1 MGIVLNVFFLV
12 AISSLLRGS
21 ASKLIRPIPL
31 AICLSWSSQAI
42 PRPGNC
48 LQAGGINLLERFR
61 PPALAGHRSTA
72 VQWVTFMTPGGWLVA
87 VSPGMWTSLRRQQ
100 WGPQVHFMGIVVKT
114 PSKISRSFKISGP
127 PVLRAVLPAQN
138 EFRSSMKQSGERAVE
153 GTPTQS
159 SSVKTASVDLARLPS
174 FVMSKLKRSP
184 DF

>member
-1 MGIVLNVFFLV
+1 
-12 AISSLLRGS
+12 
-21 ASKLIRPIPL
+21 
-31 AICLSWSSQAI
+31 
-42 PRPGNC
+42 
-48 LQAGGINLLERFR
+48 
-61 PPALAGHRSTA
+61 
-72 VQWVTFMTPGGWLVA
+72 MTPGGWLVA

-114 PSKISRSFKISGP
+114 PSKISRSFKSSGP

-184 DF
+184 DFWHLFDRASHRVDWWPVDTSPTRALFKPIHADPKLYSVLEPMLSVPTERSKSTC